1 MRFKRRPRQESD
13 IDVTSFSDIAFLLII
28 FFILTTTFVK
38 PAGRQLNIPSGTND
52 PAKKEQKQLTVILS
66 PGEIR
71 YGEQGRI
78 LTIDQLRETL
88 HREKLPQRP
97 DDQRIV
103 VVESKID
110 VPYDEYF
117 QVVMAISRAGG
128 VLGLLEAPATTAG
141 VP

>member
-1 MRFKRRPRQESD
+1 MRFKARQRQDTD

-38 PAGRQLNIPSGTND
+38 PEGRQLNIPSGTSD

-71 YGEQGRI
+71 YGDQGRVVS
-78 LTIDQLRETL
+78 LEQLREAL
-88 HREKLPQRP
+88 QREKLPTRSEE
-97 DDQRIV
+97 QRIV
-103 VVESKID
+103 VVEAKVN

-128 VLGLLEAPATTAG
+128 VLGLLEAPATT
-141 VP
+141 VPAP